1 MPEMFFLLSQALFL
15 TFGAAAATAIVL
27 GTWPPPSG
35 LLGVFLLYIVVVFF
49 AEFLR
54 AIPPGSFIFG
64 QMAYDSV
71 FTLAF
76 LLLVLW
82 AQSEFL
88 RPTGYPRM
96 TFNQAAYVLVIV
108 GLSWSAFDYVAR
120 HANIAPK

>member
-1 MPEMFFLLSQALFL
+1 MPELFLFLSQTLLL

-27 GTWPPPSG
+27 GTWPSPSG
-35 LLGVFLLYIVVVFF
+35 LLGVFLLYVVVVVF

-64 QMAYDSV
+64 QMAYDSI

-76 LLLVLW
+76 VLLVLW

-88 RPTGYPRM
+88 RPTGHPRM
-96 TFNQAAYVLVIV
+96 TFNQAAYVFVIV
-108 GLSWSAFDYVAR
+108 GIAWSAFDYVAR